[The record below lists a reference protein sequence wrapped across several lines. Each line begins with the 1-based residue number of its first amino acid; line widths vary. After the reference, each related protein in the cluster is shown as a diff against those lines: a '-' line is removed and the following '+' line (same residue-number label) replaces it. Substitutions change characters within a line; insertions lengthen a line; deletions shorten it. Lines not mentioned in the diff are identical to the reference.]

1 MIQTVKQHVNEAF
14 NLVSAISVH
23 GDTVD
28 VMAQVRHELR
38 MAYAELKKMEEAEE
52 LEEVSADG

>member
-1 MIQTVKQHVNEAF
+1 MIEKVKRHIDDAF
-14 NLVSAISVH
+14 KFISAISVH

-38 MAYAELKKMEEAEE
+38 MAYSELSK
-52 LEEVSADG
+52 LEDTEDSGEVSADG